1 MLRHQGRRRT
11 FAHNLR
17 LASLLSAVAGIV
29 NSTGLLALG
38 TLVTN
43 VTGHFAFF
51 SEQFFLRHYE
61 KAWIFLLFIFFFFAG
76 AFCCGILIERLSE
89 RYSYR
94 IASAVPLVIEAILLT
109 GVAAIGGQLLGKG
122 TLFIT
127 VLSCALLFA
136 MGLQNALVTKVSQSV
151 VRTTHL
157 TGLFTDLGIEL
168 AQLVTN
174 RKETERLVL
183 RRSLLLKWMIVVLF
197 FAGCI
202 TGGFAFRY
210 VQLKALY
217 IAVGVLFFTLWYDR
231 LLFRYYSLKRKIFV
245 KETGVHESVKDE

>member
-1 MLRHQGRRRT
+1 MLKHQGRRRT

-17 LASLLSAVAGIV
+17 LASLLSLVAGIV

-51 SEQFFLRHYE
+51 SEQFFLHHYE
-61 KAWIFLLFIFFFFAG
+61 KAGIFLLFIFFFFAG
-76 AFCCGILIERLSE
+76 AFCCGILIESLSR
-89 RYSYR
+89 RYTYR
-94 IASAVPLVIEAILLT
+94 IASAVPLLIEAVLLT
-109 GVAAIGGQLLGKG
+109 GIAGAGDQLLGKG
-122 TLFIT
+122 MIFIT
-127 VLSCALLFA
+127 ALSCILLFA

-174 RKETERLVL
+174 RKGAERLVL
-183 RRSLLLKWMIVVLF
+183 RRSLLLKWMIIVFF

-210 VQLKALY
+210 VQLRALY

-231 LLFRYYSLKRKIFV
+231 LLFRYYFLLRSMGKLK
-245 KETGVHESVKDE
+245 

>member
-1 MLRHQGRRRT
+1 MLKHQGRRRT

-51 SEQFFLRHYE
+51 SEQFFLHHYQ

-76 AFCCGILIERLSE
+76 AFCCGILIENLSR

-94 IASAVPLVIEAILLT
+94 IASAVPLVIEVVLLT
-109 GVAAIGGQLLGKG
+109 GVAGLGDQLLARGIS
-122 TLFIT
+122 FIT
-127 VLSCALLFA
+127 ALSCVLLFA

-168 AQLVTN
+168 AQFVIK
-174 RKETERLVL
+174 RKAVERLAL
-183 RRSLLLKWMIVVLF
+183 RRSLLLKWMIIVFF

-217 IAVGVLFFTLWYDR
+217 IAVAVLLFTLWYDR
-231 LLFRYYSLKRKIFV
+231 LLFRYYSFKRKIFV
-245 KETGVHESVKDE
+245 KKTEV

>member
-1 MLRHQGRRRT
+1 
-11 FAHNLR
+11 

-51 SEQFFLRHYE
+51 SEQFFLHHYE

-76 AFCCGILIERLSE
+76 AFCSGLLIESLSK

-94 IASAVPLVIEAILLT
+94 VASAVPLLIEITLLT
-109 GVAAIGGQLLGKG
+109 VVAQAGGQLLDRSGI
-122 TLFIT
+122 FINI
-127 VLSCALLFA
+127 LSCVLLFA

-168 AQLVTN
+168 AQLTTN
-174 RKETERLVL
+174 RKKADRSPL
-183 RRSLLLKWMIVVLF
+183 RRSLLLKWMIIVLF

-202 TGGFAFRY
+202 TGGIAFRY
-210 VQLKALY
+210 AGLKALY
-217 IAVGVLFFTLWYDR
+217 IAVILLLFALWYDR
-231 LLFRYYSLKRKIFV
+231 LLFRYYSLKRKLFLKQINSR
-245 KETGVHESVKDE
+245 TGEDQG